1 MRFSVV
7 LLPRAK
13 QQLYDTALWWAEHRS
28 RDQAARWL
36 EGFEQHLLILEED
49 PERFPLAHE
58 NDAFPFCV
66 RQLVYG
72 LGRSKT
78 HRALFEVR
86 DDRVVVFAIRHLG
99 QADVTPEDLA

>member
-1 MRFSVV
+1 M
-7 LLPRAK
+7 
-13 QQLYDTALWWAEHRS
+13 
-28 RDQAARWL
+28 
-36 EGFEQHLLILEED
+36 
-49 PERFPLAHE
+49 AHE

-72 LGRSKT
+72 LGRTKT

-86 DDRVVVFAIRHLG
+86 DDRVVIFAIRHLA